1 MDSVFAQTVLS
12 LTQQNIKLME
22 ENASLRAMLAK
33 YQQSSEPETEVIV
46 AEKPTKRA
54 PLKKKVV
61 ADPSNLVEKIK
72 NPGRVEAGKRLAIWN
87 AQKKSIREE
96 FVAAA
101 KANSDEEW

>member
-1 MDSVFAQTVLS
+1 MDSVFAQTVLT

-33 YQQSSEPETEVIV
+33 YQQSPETEVIV
-46 AEKPTKRA
+46 AEKPSKRA